1 MEIYHKIENINNQNI
16 VVIYV
21 NYPSEYE
28 FSLDFDSIKKN
39 VSNVADKIRQ
49 YAMKNVTKI
58 SDNTALLILNGV
70 VIGTIMVSQ
79 LVAPKINAQ
88 TLKNNVEQSETIT
101 GNSDTS
107 IKEDK
112 QEETKAEEGI
122 QNTITETGEKKEEP
136 AKQEEIKTVT
146 QAKQT
151 TSTAVTTPV
160 KQPAKTTTAV
170 AVTPAPTQITPAPA
184 QTTPTVSDKMISVRL
199 STNQVIQVP
208 LEEYIVGVV
217 GAEVPALFHTETLK
231 AQAIAS
237 RTYTMNKTS
246 RGETLVASSANQNYK
261 TKEELQKMWG
271 SSFDSYYLKVKN
283 AVNET
288 KGKVL
293 TVNGKYIDAL
303 YFSTSNGK
311 TEDSIYVWGNS
322 YSYLKSVD
330 SPWDVGISSYSYT
343 KVMTL
348 SEVSSKLGVNLTS
361 MSQINVISK
370 TTGDRINKI
379 SFCGK
384 EFTGVKIRELLVLR
398 STDFEI
404 SINGSN
410 VTFVT
415 KGYGHGVGMSQYG
428 ANEYAKK
435 GASYDTIL
443 KHYYTGVSITN
454 I

>member
-16 VVIYV
+16 AVIYV

-49 YAMKNVTKI
+49 YAMKNVTKV
-58 SDNTALLILNGV
+58 SDNTVLLILNGV
-70 VIGTIMVSQ
+70 VIGTIMLTQ
-79 LVAPKINAQ
+79 LVAPKVNTQ
-88 TLKNNVEQSETIT
+88 DLGNNVEQSETIT
-101 GNSDTS
+101 GDFDTN

-112 QEETKAEEGI
+112 QEETNVEEGI
-122 QNTITETGEKKEEP
+122 QNTITETSDKKEEP
-136 AKQEEIKTVT
+136 AKQVEIKTPT
-146 QAKQT
+146 AAKQAT
-151 TSTAVTTPV
+151 QTAVTTP
-160 KQPAKTTTAV
+160 
-170 AVTPAPTQITPAPA
+170 APTPAPA
-184 QTTPTVSDKMISVRL
+184 TTVSDKIISVRL
-199 STNQVIQVP
+199 STSQVIQVP

-217 GAEVPALFHTETLK
+217 GAEVPALFHTEALK

-237 RTYTMNKTS
+237 RTYTMNKSS

-261 TKEELQKMWG
+261 TKQQLQTMWG
-271 SSFDSYYLKVKN
+271 SSFDTYYSKIKN
-283 AVNET
+283 VVEQT

-311 TEDSIYVWGNS
+311 TEAPIYVWGNS

-370 TTGDRINKI
+370 TTGNRINKI

-384 EFTGVKIRELLVLR
+384 EFTGVKIRELLGLR

-410 VTFVT
+410 ITFVT

-435 GASYDTIL
+435 GATYDKIL
-443 KHYYTGVSITN
+443 KHYYTGISITN